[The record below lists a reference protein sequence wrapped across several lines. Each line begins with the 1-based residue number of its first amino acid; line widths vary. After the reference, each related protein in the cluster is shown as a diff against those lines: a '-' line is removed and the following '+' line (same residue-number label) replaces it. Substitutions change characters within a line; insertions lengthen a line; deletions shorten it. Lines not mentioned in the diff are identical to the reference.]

1 MSRILRKSYLQG
13 DLAAAEALLSSMPP
27 DDTHVLDRIGIQSR
41 IREARAE
48 LGHLLER
55 RTGNTGEAIL
65 LFYGAPVVEEHGID
79 ARFSAEALKAY
90 QDLVSKQVAA
100 LLGPVGRSGP
110 IRAEKESHLHIT
122 NVVHG
127 SFGFELEEVA
137 ATESLFEPTPLAQ
150 AIEGVTTLIQAV
162 RESDEAFAD
171 VVAETDS
178 RVYDALREFL
188 SIIHKAGAAFR
199 VVSEIGEVA
208 FDADSLAT
216 ATERASSQRTEIED
230 QPLQGTFLGVLL
242 DSRRFEHK
250 VLETGEVLRG
260 KVADNVDARDLLRWV
275 DKPCIAHMQVVTL
288 ARGSRELRRYTL
300 LRLTAVQS

>member
-1 MSRILRKSYLQG
+1 MSRILRKSYLQS
-13 DLAAAEALLSSMPP
+13 DLAAAASLLSSLPA
-27 DDTHVLDRIGIQSR
+27 DDTHVLDRIGLESR
-41 IREARAE
+41 VREAQNE
-48 LGHLLER
+48 LGRLESR
-55 RTGNTGEAIL
+55 AANTGEAIL
-65 LFYGAPVVEEHGID
+65 FFYGAPVVEKHGID

-90 QDLVSKQVAA
+90 QDLISKQVAA

-127 SFGFELEEVA
+127 SFGFELEEVSA
-137 ATESLFEPTPLAQ
+137 PESLFESTPLAQ

-171 VVAETDS
+171 VAAGTDG

-188 SIIHKAGAAFR
+188 STIHKAGAAFR

-208 FDADSLAT
+208 FDAESLAT
-216 ATERASSQRTEIED
+216 ATERASAQRTEIGD
-230 QPLQGTFLGVLL
+230 QPLPGTFLGVLL
-242 DSRRFEHK
+242 DSRRFEHR
-250 VLETGEVLRG
+250 VLETGEVVRG
-260 KVADNVDARDLLRWV
+260 RVADNVDVRDLLRWT
-275 DKPCIAHMQVVTL
+275 DRPCVAHLQVITL

-300 LRLTAVQS
+300 LRLTEAQG